1 MPRVAEPLLEQGG
14 GGADHEEGQPHGD
27 GEQQEHVQHR
37 ARIARPQEVRVHGQG
52 QDGERNDE
60 DPQMQDRL
68 AWRGAKP
75 RRAGVRIR
83 IARQEGGLEEDH
95 ARAPHGRRATEERE
109 DHLAHHGLDDEEQR
123 RPRTWW
129 RSRGAGWRPA
139 RASTGSRGRRRTGR
153 ERGSH
158 GPALR
163 RELPQHAPGAATVGH
178 HTALVGGAHA
188 VDPDTVEADGW
199 RIEA

>member
-1 MPRVAEPLLEQGG
+1 M
-14 GGADHEEGQPHGD
+14 
-27 GEQQEHVQHR
+27 QE
-37 ARIARPQEVRVHGQG
+37 
-52 QDGERNDE
+52 
-60 DPQMQDRL
+60 RL

-83 IARQEGGLEEDH
+83 IAGQEGGLEEDH

-123 RPRTWW
+123 RPHEHGGGVEEQDGGQ
-129 RSRGAGWRPA
+129 RGPLLDHVVGDGQD
-139 RASTGSRGRRRTGR
+139 GSGGATC
-153 ERGSH
+153 
-158 GPALR
+158 PALR
-163 RELPQHAPGAATVGH
+163 RELPQHAPGAATVCH